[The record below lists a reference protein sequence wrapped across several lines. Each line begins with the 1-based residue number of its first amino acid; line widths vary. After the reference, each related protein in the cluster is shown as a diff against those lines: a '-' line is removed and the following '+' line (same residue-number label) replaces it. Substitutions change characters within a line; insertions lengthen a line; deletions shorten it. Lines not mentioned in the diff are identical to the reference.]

1 MRCPYCGTQNN
12 EAAECCIHC
21 GHDLPLERGPWK
33 GPSGTG
39 SAPAARDPLTSNK
52 EWDPAYRYSE
62 PRPMSAFVPPAGHPN
77 YRVWAVT
84 VTLLC
89 FPPTGVVALLCGW
102 LVDTKQARG
111 DEDRAYRYSRLANL
125 WCQISLVI
133 GIVIYVFLFLW
144 LLSWAAHFWP
154 Y

>member
-12 EAAECCIHC
+12 EAADCCSHC
-21 GHDLPLERGPWK
+21 GHDLPLDRAPWQGP
-33 GPSGTG
+33 GRPPG
-39 SAPAARDPLTSNK
+39 APTAPRPLTSNE
-52 EWDPAYRYSE
+52 EWDPAHRYAQ
-62 PRPMSAFVPPAGHPN
+62 PRPMSAFVPSANHPN

-89 FPPTGVVALLCGW
+89 FPPTGMVALLCGW
-102 LVDTKQARG
+102 LVDRKNAKG
-111 DEDRAYRYSRLANL
+111 DDDRAYRYSRLAKL

-133 GIVIYVFLFLW
+133 GIIIYIGLFFW
-144 LLSWAAHFWP
+144 LISFAGNFWP